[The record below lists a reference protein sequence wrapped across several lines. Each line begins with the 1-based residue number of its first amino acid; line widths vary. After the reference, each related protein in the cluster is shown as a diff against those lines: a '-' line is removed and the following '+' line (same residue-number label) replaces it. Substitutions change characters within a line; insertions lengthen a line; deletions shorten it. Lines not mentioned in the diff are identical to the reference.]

1 MWLARVNKRATNKA
15 LIRLANRPPFAAL
28 NHVGRKSGAIYR
40 VPLNAIPTED
50 GFVIALTY
58 GPETDWVK
66 NVQASSTAK
75 LEYDGEVVE
84 LRDPEIVPRYAAIG
98 YFGALQRF
106 VLRLLSVKAFLRL
119 YR

>member
-1 MWLARVNKRATNKA
+1 MWIARVNKVATNKV

-28 NHVGRKSGAIYR
+28 NHVGRKSGATYR
-40 VPLNAIPTED
+40 VPLNALPTED

-75 LEYDGEVVE
+75 LEYDGEE
-84 LRDPEIVPRYAAIG
+84 IKLRDPEVVPRYDAIG
-98 YFGALQRF
+98 YFSRLQRF
-106 VLRLLSVKAFLRL
+106 VLRLMFVKNFLRL